1 MKKSPSA
8 EHSQIMKT
16 LVEEHAFARKTVG
29 SLLEAR
35 QSFAQ
40 GEANAIDKITMALE
54 QLAVFYP
61 KHIEKE
67 DESFFHPVME
77 YFSEQERENMVREF
91 HEFDQNLI
99 HERYKEIVERSIRL
113 KTTDLTRWKC
123 TVCEYVYDPAKGDTE
138 NRVQLGTTFN
148 DLPREWKCPVCL
160 AKKEAF
166 KIIR

>member
-1 MKKSPSA
+1 
-8 EHSQIMKT
+8 MKT

-123 TVCEYVYDPAKGDTE
+123 TV
-138 NRVQLGTTFN
+138 RV
-148 DLPREWKCPVCL
+148 RV
-160 AKKEAF
+160 
-166 KIIR
+166 